1 MTDNRKKDIRNR
13 IKEIVKHIWVN
24 EIKRDYEK
32 YMLIGED
39 TLKNVFFFHLRNY
52 LKYEI
57 EKDNLRIYTEY
68 YVKDAKSKADILI
81 GYLNDKTMKMLD
93 ETREY
98 YCTKEAVEPLAIF
111 ELKYKSYSGG
121 ENDFCLDIS
130 KVKERYKNVTELENC
145 DFYLCFISEYDFGC
159 HKWSDDERIT
169 ELTACYNS
177 DSKEMKWYPK
187 D

>member
-24 EIKRDYEK
+24 EIHDDYNNDIF
-32 YMLIGED
+32 LCED
-39 TLKNVFFFHLRNY
+39 TLKNVLYFYLRQY
-52 LKYEI
+52 LKSEI
-57 EKDNLRIYTEY
+57 EFDNIRIYTEY
-68 YVKDAKSKADILI
+68 YLKDAKSKADILI
-81 GYLNDKTMKMLD
+81 GYLNDKTMKILD

-121 ENDFCLDIS
+121 ENDFCSDIS